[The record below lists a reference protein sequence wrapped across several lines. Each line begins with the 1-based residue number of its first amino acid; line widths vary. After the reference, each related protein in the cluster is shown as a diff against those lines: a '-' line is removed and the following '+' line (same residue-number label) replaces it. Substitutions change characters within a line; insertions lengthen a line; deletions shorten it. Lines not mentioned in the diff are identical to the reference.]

1 VETGER
7 VMESE
12 LWTFDLYSELGVV
25 ASARR
30 LQWMMIYVC
39 GILDV
44 SFKDLAAQRDF
55 F

>member
-1 VETGER
+1 
-7 VMESE
+7 MESE

-30 LQWMMIYVC
+30 LQMQWMMIYVC